1 MRLSMLSR
9 QLEQGSVLLHTKRA
23 QLEHQ
28 RQTLLQLAQAYIKRT
43 DGETMQIRRS
53 LHQGIK
59 KNLDAYSPLKILQ
72 RGYGVLYAQEH
83 VIKSIREVAPHDTV
97 KIRMQD
103 GILHADVKQ
112 KEEL

>member
-1 MRLSMLSR
+1 
-9 QLEQGSVLLHTKRA
+9 
-23 QLEHQ
+23 
-28 RQTLLQLAQAYIKRT
+28 
-43 DGETMQIRRS
+43 MQIRRS

-59 KNLDAYSPLKILQ
+59 KNLEHQQKNFLKQAALLDAYSPLKILQ